1 MVLPRAVV
9 FGEALTD
16 LVQGTPGQW
25 KGYPGGAPWNVARA
39 LSRLGVS
46 SAFAGSVSMD
56 SLGDELLGIADL
68 RERLQFSAAC
78 ASISCPQAGAHA
90 PALADV
96 EGLLQRL
103 TLANPGDCSAV

>member
-39 LSRLGVS
+39 LSRLGVNS
-46 SAFAGSVSMD
+46 VFAGAVSMD
-56 SLGDELLGIADL
+56 SLGDEKVSQS
-68 RERLQFSAAC
+68 EAA
-78 ASISCPQAGAHA
+78 
-90 PALADV
+90 ALDMRFI
-96 EGLLQRL
+96 QRVDRDPL
-103 TLANPGDCSAV
+103 VAIVPSSRPPRYFFCWRC